1 MSPGSGNRVTTMS
14 ELIYELKRCFET
26 MTSIIIAQIGNDDE
40 VYNLVY
46 DILYVIYFAVKCVS
60 LHIYTLQTW

>member
-1 MSPGSGNRVTTMS
+1 
-14 ELIYELKRCFET
+14 

-46 DILYVIYFAVKCVS
+46 DILYVIYFAVKCVP